1 MIHQGKDQRNIPALV
16 GQPLEGAE
24 VWNWLVKSARVKVR
38 LRPGHSSPTG
48 SKTPGPLWLPGEG
61 D

>member
-24 VWNWLVKSARVKVR
+24 VWDWLIKSARIKVR
-38 LRPGHSSPTG
+38 LRPEQSPPKG
-48 SKTPGPLWLPGEG
+48 FENPAL
-61 D
+61 